1 MSKKRNQTATTA
13 APIRPATMPSR
24 STDRWAG
31 AMAVAILASPLTG
44 GKVACQPH
52 PEVGVA
58 KVWRQGRAVRDGAPR
73 IGVPPGAAA
82 ADPSVAGGRPPRIAR
97 GRARVV
103 ALVEPVGTP
112 LVAHAREIREPERVP
127 RCLADARRPV
137 ERAVGLRIAPGIAG
151 ALEAAARCLL
161 PLRLGRQPRPGPP
174 RRRKRLLPREPD
186 DGPPARGGG

>member
-44 GKVACQPH
+44 GKVARQPH

-58 KVWRQGRAVRDGAPR
+58 EVRRQGGAVRDGAPR

-82 ADPSVAGGRPPRIAR
+82 ADPPVAGGRPPRMAR
-97 GRARVV
+97 ARARVV
-103 ALVEPVGTP
+103 ALVEPVAAP
-112 LVAHAREIREPERVP
+112 LVALAREIREPERVP
-127 RCLADARRPV
+127 RCQIGRASCR
-137 ERAVGLRIAPGIAG
+137 ERV
-151 ALEAAARCLL
+151 
-161 PLRLGRQPRPGPP
+161 
-174 RRRKRLLPREPD
+174 
-186 DGPPARGGG
+186 